1 MIPIARI
8 SEYGGTEKYIII
20 KIDDLEKY
28 APCCPFEKFIEA
40 YDRVMKFIKDGRKA
54 DGKDPEPAYIAVNVD
69 EPYSYEVI
77 DILKKHGDWGNNN
90 NPILSYKDAKR
101 IGSLGTKVSHKIRN

>member
-28 APCCPFEKFIEA
+28 VPCYSFEKFIEA
-40 YDRVMKFIKDGRKA
+40 YDRVMKFIK
-54 DGKDPEPAYIAVNVD
+54 EPAYITINVD
-69 EPYSYEVI
+69 EPYSHEVI
-77 DILKKHGDWGNNN
+77 DILKKHGGWDRKE
-90 NPILSYKDAKR
+90 SDA
-101 IGSLGTKVSHKIRN
+101 S